1 MAERRAA
8 EPSAGAVMN
17 LTALALRRPVT
28 VVMAIVGLAL
38 IGIVS
43 YLNLPVRQ
51 YPNVSFPVVQ
61 VRLLYPGADPTDVL
75 NQVGIPVENAL
86 ATIPGLSTMTATAL
100 TGQERIT
107 LQLVTGTNVSAAAA
121 DATAA
126 VQQIQS
132 TLPAGVSMPEI
143 IQANPLALPI
153 MELGVTGS
161 SSGAAA
167 QWTANTLVPRVEE
180 LPGVG
185 FVDVTGSP
193 SPQVSVGVHPAM
205 LESLGLTLAQV
216 DQAIAANNATGP
228 AGALIQGGTSYQIR
242 SLGRYAS
249 LAALANTPVAL
260 KDPSGN
266 GQAPLP
272 VPLSAVASI
281 TNGIA
286 PPTSITEIN
295 GTPAVGVSVTQQS
308 SANSLAVANEITR
321 LLHTVSP
328 PPGLHVAVVTDA
340 TRYTRAALTSVQEDL
355 LLAILFAGLI
365 LQAFLHRVKHTAI
378 IMLAIPTSLLA
389 TFAVMA
395 ILGFSLDL
403 ISLMALSL
411 LIGILVDDS
420 IVVLENIH
428 RHRVMGKSSNDAA
441 YAGRMEIGA
450 AAVAI
455 TLTDVVVYGPM
466 AIVPGNVGQIFREF
480 GLTIVAATLF
490 SLLISF
496 TLTPMLA
503 SRWMTE
509 GGDAPTPFSRSWN
522 RTFER
527 LRTLYG
533 RVLGWALA
541 NRGWTVAL
549 AGVTLAGA
557 VALIPLGIVGT
568 AFIPAEDTGLFT
580 INVTLPPGTPVART
594 SQVLTG
600 LAQSVRGLAGVTSTF
615 QVAGLIGQAN
625 VGRIDVSLAGR
636 SGRPSI
642 FVVEAETQAIASRI
656 PDLAVSLA
664 TANPLLPGDQP
675 PVSVSIAGPAETRV
689 DALATALSQRLA
701 RLPQLQ
707 NVSNA
712 APVGLPQIGFTVNR
726 AEAAASSVTTEAIDG
741 TLAGSVA
748 GTMVSQYRPVG
759 AVQPLPVVVAMS
771 APVTLARLG
780 TMSVP
785 ATGGGSVP
793 LSALGQFGYG
803 TAPTVIQQTNRQYA
817 ATVTADVSGTTAIGR
832 ADQAVHRVLAAMPL
846 PAGYQIIKGGQSQQ
860 KAEAFGPLFEA
871 LLLSVL
877 LVYMLMAALY
887 ESLRLPLSVMT
898 AVPFAGAGALMALGL
913 TGQTLNIFSII
924 GLIMLMGLVTKN
936 AILIVDYTETL
947 RKRGL
952 SRRDALIEAGQT
964 RLRPILMT
972 TATMVFAM
980 LPLAL
985 ALGAGSAERSSMAV
999 VVIGG
1004 LVVSTALTLL
1014 VVPVLY
1020 TVFDG
1025 DRRQSRSAEF
1035 TAARGPSV
1043 GA

>member
-1 MAERRAA
+1 
-8 EPSAGAVMN
+8 MN

-28 VVMAIVGLAL
+28 VVMAILGLAL

-61 VRLLYPGADPTDVL
+61 VRLMYPGADPTDVL

-121 DATAA
+121 DATDA

-132 TLPAGVSMPEI
+132 TLPAGVSMPQI
-143 IQANPLALPI
+143 IQANPLSLPI

-161 SSGAAA
+161 SSTAAA
-167 QWTANTLVPRVEE
+167 LWTANTLVPRVEE

-185 FVDVTGSP
+185 FVNVTGSP
-193 SPQVSVGVHPAM
+193 TQQVSVGVHPAV
-205 LESLGLTLAQV
+205 LQSLGLTLAQV

-228 AGALIQGGTSYQIR
+228 AGALIQGGTSYQVR
-242 SLGRYAS
+242 SLGRYMS

-260 KDPSGN
+260 KDPSGA
-266 GQAPLP
+266 GQVPLP
-272 VPLSAVASI
+272 VPLSAVAAI
-281 TNGIA
+281 TNGTA

-321 LLHTVSP
+321 LLHVVSP

-365 LQAFLHRVKHTAI
+365 LQAFLHRLKHTAI

-395 ILGFSLDL
+395 LLGFSLDL

-428 RHRVMGKSSNDAA
+428 RHRLLGQPPHEAA

-496 TLTPMLA
+496 TLTPLLA

-509 GGDAPTPFSRSWN
+509 GGDVPTRFSRSWN
-522 RTFER
+522 QKFEQLRTF
-527 LRTLYG
+527 YAK
-533 RVLGWALA
+533 VLGWALA
-541 NRGWTVAL
+541 NRGWTVVL
-549 AGVTLAGA
+549 AGVALAGA

-580 INVTLPPGTPVART
+580 INVTLPPGTPLART
-594 SQVLTG
+594 SQVLAG
-600 LAQSVRGLAGVTSTF
+600 LAQRVRHLDGVTSTF

-625 VGRIDVSLAGR
+625 VGRIDVSLTNR
-636 SGRPSI
+636 SARPSI
-642 FVVEAETQAIASRI
+642 FVVEAETQAIASRV

-675 PVSVSIAGPAETRV
+675 PVSLSIAGPSATRV
-689 DALATALSQRLA
+689 DALATTLSQRLA
-701 RLPQLQ
+701 QLSQLQ
-707 NVSNA
+707 NVSNG

-726 AEAAASSVTTEAIDG
+726 AQAAASSVTTAAIDQ

-748 GTMVSQYRPVG
+748 GTMVSQYRPAG
-759 AVQPLPVVVAMS
+759 GGQALPVVVAMS
-771 APVTLARLG
+771 GPVTLARLG
-780 TMSVP
+780 IMSVP
-785 ATGGGSVP
+785 SGSGGASVP
-793 LSALGQFGYG
+793 LAALGQFSYG
-803 TAPTVIQQTNRQYA
+803 TAPTVIQQTNREYA
-817 ATVTADVSGTTAIGR
+817 ATVTADVSGTTPIGR
-832 ADQAVHRVLAAMPL
+832 ADQAIHRVVRAMPL

-877 LVYMLMAALY
+877 LIYMLMAALY

-952 SRRDALIEAGQT
+952 PRRDALIEAGKT

-985 ALGAGSAERSSMAV
+985 ALGAGSAERSSLAV

-1004 LVVSTALTLL
+1004 LLVSTALTLL

-1020 TVFDG
+1020 TVFDAN
-1025 DRRQSRSAEF
+1025 RPHSRSAGF
-1035 TAARGPSV
+1035 TAAQGPSV
-1043 GA
+1043 GP

>member
-1 MAERRAA
+1 
-8 EPSAGAVMN
+8 MN
-17 LTALALRRPVT
+17 LTAIALRRPVT
-28 VVMAIVGLAL
+28 VVMAILGLAL

-61 VRLLYPGADPTDVL
+61 VRLMYPGADPTDVL
-75 NQVGIPVENAL
+75 NQVGTPVENAL

-107 LQLVTGTNVSAAAA
+107 LQLVTGTNVPAAAA
-121 DATAA
+121 AATAA
-126 VQQIQS
+126 IQQIQS
-132 TLPAGVSMPEI
+132 TLPSGVSMPQI
-143 IQANPLALPI
+143 IQANPLSLPI

-161 SSGAAA
+161 SSSAAA
-167 QWTANTLVPRVEE
+167 LWTANTLVPRVEE

-185 FVDVTGSP
+185 YVDVTGSP
-193 SPQVSVGVHPAM
+193 SPQVSVAVHPTR
-205 LESLGLTLAQV
+205 LQSLGLTLAQV

-228 AGALIQGGTSYQIR
+228 AGTLIQEGTSYQVR

-249 LAALANTPVAL
+249 LTALANTPVAL
-260 KDPSGN
+260 KDPTG
-266 GQAPLP
+266 GGPVPLP
-272 VPLSAVASI
+272 VPLSAVAAI
-281 TNGIA
+281 TNGTA

-295 GTPAVGVSVTQQS
+295 GAPAIGVSVTQQS
-308 SANSLAVANEITR
+308 SANSLAVANEITH
-321 LLHTVSP
+321 LLHAMTP
-328 PPGLHVAVVTDA
+328 PPGLHVSVVTDA

-365 LQAFLHRVKHTAI
+365 LQAFLHRLKHTAI

-395 ILGFSLDL
+395 MLGFSLDL

-428 RHRVMGKSSNDAA
+428 RHRTMGKSANEAA
-441 YAGRMEIGA
+441 YVGRMEIGA

-503 SRWMTE
+503 SRWTTD
-509 GGDAPTPFSRSWN
+509 GGDVPTRFG
-522 RTFER
+522 ER
-527 LRTLYG
+527 WDQKFDKVRAFYG
-533 RVLGWALA
+533 KGLGWALSH
-541 NRGWTVAL
+541 RGRTVAM
-549 AGVTLAGA
+549 AGVALVGA
-557 VALIPLGIVGT
+557 VALIPLGVVST

-580 INVTLPPGTPVART
+580 INVTMPPGTPLART
-594 SQVLTG
+594 SQVLTA
-600 LAQSVRGLAGVTSTF
+600 LAQRVRHLSGVTSTF
-615 QVAGLIGQAN
+615 QVAGLAGQAN
-625 VGRIDVSLAGR
+625 AGRIDVSLTSRQA
-636 SGRPSI
+636 RPSI

-656 PDLAVSLA
+656 PDIAVSLA

-675 PVSVSIAGPAETRV
+675 PVSLSIAGPSETRV
-689 DALATALSQRLA
+689 DALATTLTQRLA

-707 NVSNA
+707 NVSNG

-726 AEAAASSVTTEAIDG
+726 AQAAASSVTAEAIAQ
-741 TLAGSVA
+741 TLAGSLA
-748 GTMVSQYRPVG
+748 GTTVSQYRPAG
-759 AVQPLPVVVAMS
+759 AVQSLPVVVAMS

-785 ATGGGSVP
+785 AAGGGAVP
-793 LSALGQFGYG
+793 LSALGQFTYG
-803 TAPTVIQQTNRQYA
+803 TAPTVIQETNRQYA

-832 ADQAVHRVLAAMPL
+832 ADQAVHRVLSAMPL

-871 LLLSVL
+871 LTLSVL
-877 LVYMLMAALY
+877 LVYMLLAALY

-898 AVPFAGAGALMALGL
+898 AVPFAGAGALMALAL

-936 AILIVDYTETL
+936 AILLVDYTETL

-952 SRRDALIEAGQT
+952 TRRDALIEAGKT

-980 LPLAL
+980 LPLAM
-985 ALGAGSAERSSMAV
+985 ALGTGSAERSSMAV

-1004 LVVSTALTLL
+1004 LIVSTALTLL
-1014 VVPVLY
+1014 VVPILY

-1025 DRRQSRSAEF
+1025 DSRRSRSTGL
-1035 TAARGPSV
+1035 TAAPRPNV
-1043 GA
+1043 GL